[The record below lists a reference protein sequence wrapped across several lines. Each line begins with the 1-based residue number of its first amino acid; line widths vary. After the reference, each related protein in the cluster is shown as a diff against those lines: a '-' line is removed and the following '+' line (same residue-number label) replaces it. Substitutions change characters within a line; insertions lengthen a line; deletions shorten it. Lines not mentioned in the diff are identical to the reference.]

1 MSVGSKVVLL
11 ISLGFI
17 GLLIW
22 YYGAAPV
29 PSDSSEPG
37 AESTTAQVAS
47 TVTVQ
52 TASTRPAPTTPPAR
66 PAPTTA
72 APKAP
77 VAPPAVVTTTPP
89 SRPTTPSTRPSAA
102 SSSAT
107 ELTMGEP
114 RSTRRTPTVAPL
126 LPTIPRIPLAP
137 VNRAT
142 VTTVSRTAETP
153 TRHSHTVQPGDT
165 LSELAEQYYGSH
177 QRWSVIVNA
186 NPGLDPDRLRV
197 GQTLV
202 IPPQARQVKPKT
214 PARPTTPVPP
224 GARSHTV
231 ADGESLSSIA
241 EQYYG
246 HEKHWTRVFDANT
259 TTLSGDPDRLRIG
272 MVLVVPR

>member
-11 ISLGFI
+11 VSLGFI

-22 YYGAAPV
+22 YYGATPV

-37 AESTTAQVAS
+37 AESTNAPVVSA
-47 TVTVQ
+47 VTVQ
-52 TASTRPAPTTPPAR
+52 TPSPRTARTTPAARPAPATTPPPKAPAAPVVATTVTPPAR
-66 PAPTTA
+66 PA
-72 APKAP
+72 
-77 VAPPAVVTTTPP
+77 
-89 SRPTTPSTRPSAA
+89 AA
-102 SSSAT
+102 STAFN

-114 RSTRRTPTVAPL
+114 RAPRRIATIAPL
-126 LPTIPRIPLAP
+126 LPTVPRAPLAP
-137 VNRAT
+137 TKRAT
-142 VTTVSRTAETP
+142 VTTVARTAEVP
-153 TRHSHTVQPGDT
+153 SRRSHTVRPGDT

-197 GQTLV
+197 GQTLT
-202 IPPQARQVKPKT
+202 IPPQARQVKPST
-214 PARPTTPVPP
+214 PARAATPVPP

-231 ADGESLSSIA
+231 SDGDSLSSIA
-241 EQYYG
+241 DRYYG
-246 HEKHWTRVFDANT
+246 HEKHWTRVFEANT